1 MEWRVESVKSGVWSG
16 GGEFEDF
23 GSVKC
28 DVGSVECEV
37 ESVMR
42 GVESGECEVWSV
54 SVECGVEIVMRGVE
68 SVESG
73 V

>member
-1 MEWRVESVKSGVWSG
+1 M
-16 GGEFEDF
+16 
-23 GSVKC
+23 KC

-42 GVESGECEVWSV
+42 GVESGECEVWIV

>member
-1 MEWRVESVKSGVWSG
+1 M
-16 GGEFEDF
+16 
-23 GSVKC
+23 KC

>member
-1 MEWRVESVKSGVWSG
+1 M
-16 GGEFEDF
+16 
-23 GSVKC
+23 KC

-42 GVESGECEVWSV
+42 GVESGECEVWI
-54 SVECGVEIVMRGVE
+54 VECGVEIVMRGVE

>member
-1 MEWRVESVKSGVWSG
+1 M
-16 GGEFEDF
+16 
-23 GSVKC
+23 
-28 DVGSVECEV
+28 